1 MAAKR
6 ALLIGPSYSP
16 DLPREICGPLDG
28 PENDVR
34 LMKDMLSN
42 SGFQSEDIEVVRKFL
57 IHLFLLSRQSLQ

>member
-16 DLPREICGPLDG
+16 DLPVDICGPLDG

-42 SGFQSEDIEVVRKFL
+42 SGFQSEDIEVVRKF
-57 IHLFLLSRQSLQ
+57 